1 MRYTLWA
8 EEKRIEALKIAVAA
22 ISESCRR
29 YEAGAELP
37 VFKNDEIN
45 RWIEKTGVSK
55 LDFGEMFHV
64 ITAEM
69 RGSSNYEMYPIFHL
83 GPRADEVRAVMARSI
98 FEQ

>member
-22 ISESCRR
+22 ISESCSR
-29 YEAGAELP
+29 YEAGAEPP
-37 VFKNDEIN
+37 VFRNDEIN

-55 LDFGEMFHV
+55 LDFGEMFHD

-69 RGSSNYEMYPIFHL
+69 RGNSNYEIYPIFHL
-83 GPRADEVRAVMARSI
+83 GPRSDEVRAVMSRNI
-98 FEQ
+98 YVE